1 MIKIPFRCM
10 STFRQKFECNLHN
23 FTSWF
28 PGHMYKGLLQ
38 MQAKL
43 ATVDCIIEVHDARI
57 PFSGRNPT
65 FYSTLY
71 AIKPHILVLNKSD
84 LADLSHINDIKQ
96 GLLQE
101 NIHHVLFAS
110 CKGGSKSGINKI
122 IPLVTELIKDTDF
135 YNRGNTSSFTLMVIG
150 IPNVGKSSLINRL
163 RNLHL
168 KRKSATSVGAEP
180 GVTRSVLEK
189 IKPPFVLGRKGDM
202 KQFCLQD

>member
-1 MIKIPFRCM
+1 MMLEYPF
-10 STFRQKFECNLHN
+10 N
-23 FTSWF
+23 
-28 PGHMYKGLLQ
+28 
-38 MQAKL
+38 
-43 ATVDCIIEVHDARI
+43 
-57 PFSGRNPT
+57 GRNPT

-84 LADLSHINDIKQ
+84 LADLSRINDIRQ

-122 IPLVTELIKDTDF
+122 IPLVTELMKDTDF

-189 IKPPFVLGRKGDM
+189 IKISDEPLIYLYDTPGVLQPCIKNVEVGLRLALCSELPSFKFM
-202 KQFCLQD
+202 